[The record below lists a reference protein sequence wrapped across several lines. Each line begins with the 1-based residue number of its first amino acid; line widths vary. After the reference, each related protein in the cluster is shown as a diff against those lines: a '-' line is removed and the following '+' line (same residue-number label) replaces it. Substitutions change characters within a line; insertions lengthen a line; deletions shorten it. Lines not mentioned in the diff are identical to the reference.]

1 MRTAILTTI
10 TAAMLAPSV
19 QAQQATTV
27 QQDFEAATALGAKG
41 DHAGALAAWER
52 LETRTV
58 ARRRSHALVLV
69 RKSKTLLAM
78 NRKDESVAAARA
90 GLADLPAND
99 KTLQEDRFTAYFN
112 IARVAQNA
120 IDYAGAATAYAQ
132 AEGATDEL
140 GFKLAAM
147 VGQADTLTYVAP
159 TEAAKALARAEAL
172 AATMKVGKG
181 DLAEIARRKGLL
193 LMNTGAFEA
202 ARQASI
208 QAVTLRGGLTEKT
221 DLRDV
226 AVRSDAAI
234 ASLLVGKTDDA
245 RRYMAMTGAGRITKG
260 DFFPGAEMTVPD
272 CGGDAKLKPADM
284 AIVEFSI
291 GDDGTVVQA
300 APIYAVGGGEAA
312 LTFARAARDWSWKP
326 EQVKTMPTFFRYG
339 ARVEMRC
346 STAFQRPSIVDTLRG
361 DLVRWLDEKGAPSLE
376 PVSEKAVLAI
386 GAQRATLAASEAKAG
401 RDTLALISP
410 IHALIENPIVGN
422 EERTALAARALAI
435 AVANGAPPSVRL
447 GLDLT
452 MRQAAKW
459 DRDMNRTQQL
469 YERMAGEPVYAGNVR
484 TRSVLRLMQAD
495 YEKPKGAKPLLD
507 SVAND
512 PALDKQDPLRVGA
525 LVRLAS
531 LEQTAG
537 DTAAARAAFE
547 KSGLTADQCAL
558 LDAPPKQL
566 KFGGVFPEEALAW
579 GFEGWTSTQ
588 FDIGADGKVLNE
600 RTVLSYPPFVFTKA
614 SASAFATSRFAKS
627 FRPDGGLG
635 CGGTTRR
642 IVFRLPT

>member
-1 MRTAILTTI
+1 MTTLTAILL
-10 TAAMLAPSV
+10 AAPV
-19 QAQQATTV
+19 QGQQATTI
-27 QQDFEAATALGAKG
+27 QQDFEAATALADKG
-41 DHAGALAAWER
+41 DHVAALAAWER
-52 LETRTV
+52 LEQRT
-58 ARRRSHALVLV
+58 ASKRRSLALVQV
-69 RKSKTLLAM
+69 RKSATLLAL

-90 GLADLPAND
+90 GLAGLPAAD

-132 AEGATDEL
+132 AEGASDDP
-140 GFKLAAM
+140 GFRLAAM
-147 VGQADTLTYVAP
+147 IGQADVLTYVAP
-159 TEAAKALARAEAL
+159 TEAAKAMARAEAL
-172 AATMKVGKG
+172 AATIKVSKS
-181 DLAEIARRKGLL
+181 DMAEISRRKGLL
-193 LMNTGAFEA
+193 LLNTGAFEA

-208 QAVTLRGGLTEKT
+208 QAVTLRGGMTEKT

-234 ASLLVGKTDDA
+234 ASLLVGRTDDA

-260 DFFPGAEMTVPD
+260 DFTPGAEMTVPD
-272 CGGDAKLKPADM
+272 CGGDAGLKPADM
-284 AIVEFSI
+284 AVVEFSI
-291 GDDGTVVQA
+291 GDDGSVLQA

-312 LTFARAARDWSWKP
+312 LTFARAARDWSWTP
-326 EQVKTMPTFFRYG
+326 EQVKTMPAFFRYG

-346 STAFQRPSIVDTLRG
+346 STAFQRPSIVGTLRS
-361 DLVRWLDEKGAPSLE
+361 DLAHWLDERGAPALE
-376 PVSEKAVLAI
+376 PVSDKAVLAI
-386 GAQRATLAASEAKAG
+386 AAQRAALATGEGKAG
-401 RDTLALISP
+401 RDALTLMSP
-410 IHALIENPIVGN
+410 IYALIENPIVGN
-422 EERTALAARALAI
+422 DERNALAARALAI

-447 GLDLT
+447 GLD
-452 MRQAAKW
+452 MMVRQTAKL
-459 DRDMNRTQQL
+459 DRDFDAVQQI
-469 YERMAGEPVYAGNVR
+469 YRRMLDEPVYASDAR

-495 YEKPKGAKPLLD
+495 HEKPRVAKPLLEN
-507 SVAND
+507 VAND
-512 PALDKQDPLRVGA
+512 PALDASDPLRVGA

-558 LDAPPKQL
+558 LDAPPRQL
-566 KFGGVFPEEALAW
+566 KTGGVFPEEAQGW

-588 FDIGADGKVLNE
+588 FDIGADGRVLNE
-600 RTVLSYPPFVFTKA
+600 RAVLSYPPFVFTKA
-614 SASAFATSRFAKS
+614 GVAAITTSRFAKS

-642 IVFRLPT
+642 IRFTLGR